1 MREVNEADMD
11 TDLPTTKQIIRGEV
25 AYTLRDLADDVKAY
39 VEDMVSHMDKE
50 IEPDEVYKSSL
61 LLVMMSSEAKPKE
74 LIMKCFKSRKEF
86 VKTGQELFEDFIEVG
101 RAVHMRTFLNI
112 MKQYGTNTDMTLRL
126 LNMEISKFM
135 MAEVEDNE
143 K

>member
-1 MREVNEADMD
+1 MD
-11 TDLPTTKQIIRGEV
+11 TLPTTKQIIKGKVE
-25 AYTLRDLADDVKAY
+25 YTLRNLADDIRAY
-39 VEDMVSHMDKE
+39 VEDMVSHMDKKIDPEE
-50 IEPDEVYKSSL
+50 IYKSSL
-61 LLVMMSSEAKPKE
+61 LLVMMSSEDKPQDF
-74 LIMKCFKSRKEF
+74 IMKCFKSQKDF

-112 MKQYGTNTDMTLRL
+112 MEKYGTNTDMTLRL

-135 MAEVEDNE
+135 MAEVQDDE